1 MRRANFGC
9 QSFHLFLRFFFFS
22 FHSSFYT
29 PHPRGEHQRASPTH
43 MSNAANSYYPACCN
57 VRKTDPYLQ
66 LSSSRQWPLPLKH
79 ASASAAM
86 TSETFIYNHIY
97 IYIYTC
103 HISIYYIPISLSL
116 YIYIYAHMNK
126 HHMLKFTKI
135 RKVSSIAAAAAW
147 AVTPQDTAPWCRVF
161 PGHPAI
167 ET

>member
-1 MRRANFGC
+1 
-9 QSFHLFLRFFFFS
+9 
-22 FHSSFYT
+22 
-29 PHPRGEHQRASPTH
+29 
-43 MSNAANSYYPACCN
+43 MS
-57 VRKTDPYLQ
+57 
-66 LSSSRQWPLPLKH
+66 
-79 ASASAAM
+79 
-86 TSETFIYNHIY
+86 HIY
-97 IYIYTC
+97 ILYT
-103 HISIYYIPISLSL
+103 YLSLSL